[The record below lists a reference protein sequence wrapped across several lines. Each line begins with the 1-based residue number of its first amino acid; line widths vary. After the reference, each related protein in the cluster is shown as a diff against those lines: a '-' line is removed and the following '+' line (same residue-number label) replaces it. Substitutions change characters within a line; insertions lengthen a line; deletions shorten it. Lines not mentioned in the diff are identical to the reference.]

1 MKPLLHSKKNQTYF
15 DRFVIDGIDDDFSNL
30 VFVVE
35 ELKDKIDL
43 LLSQQKLSE
52 PPLVQEILDKEYLSV
67 NEAATLLGYT
77 KSTIYT
83 KICRGQLPY
92 IKYGKHVKLEKTELL
107 KYMKSGKRLTSE
119 QLIAAAK
126 NFLK

>member
-1 MKPLLHSKKNQTYF
+1 MKPSLRSKKNQTYF
-15 DRFVIDGIDDDFSNL
+15 DRFEIMGIDDDFSNL
-30 VFVVE
+30 VSAVE
-35 ELKDKIDL
+35 ELKHKIDL

-67 NEAATLLGYT
+67 NEAAILLGCT
-77 KSTIYT
+77 KSNIYT
-83 KICRGQLPY
+83 KICRGKLPY

-119 QLIAAAK
+119 QLIAASK
-126 NFLK
+126 NFVK